1 MEAAVTG
8 GRDSRHRGESH
19 QVRDRENGR
28 SVSPGRSTSAEGLAI
43 ESGGPS
49 RTRTCDLLD
58 SRPSGQRMA
67 SSSSSTRGCNP
78 SADVRCARISWC
90 ALVSFIV
97 IGSLLAVPLS
107 QSEPTTGPPCV
118 NQSRTFAELRRAF
131 VQGRLPSPIDTT
143 GMWVAIGFFGDAE
156 SHGKDLAHL
165 NCAGLK
171 RGAKYEQ
178 GMVIV
183 GYSIETHFVGTLD
196 RGPFSNLTVP
206 VASFFQSTSAATPAP
221 SIGAAP
227 PKTHWRVS
235 SKCIARVWS
244 SEKCRSIRATS
255 TRANRLLVDGSNAWH
270 GSSGVGRGIAGRV
283 LSDRA
288 AVLNRYTPFFVGGS
302 TKLGVG

>member
-1 MEAAVTG
+1 
-8 GRDSRHRGESH
+8 
-19 QVRDRENGR
+19 
-28 SVSPGRSTSAEGLAI
+28 
-43 ESGGPS
+43 
-49 RTRTCDLLD
+49 
-58 SRPSGQRMA
+58 MA

-107 QSEPTTGPPCV
+107 QSRPTTGPPCA
-118 NQSRTFAELRRAF
+118 NLSRTFAELRRAF

-171 RGAKYEQ
+171 RGAKYEP

-196 RGPFSNLTVP
+196 QRPIFESDGAGSVVFPIDFRGD
-206 VASFFQSTSAATPAP
+206 ASPEY
-221 SIGAAP
+221 
-227 PKTHWRVS
+227 R
-235 SKCIARVWS
+235 
-244 SEKCRSIRATS
+244 CRITAQDTLACLIDVYRQGVEFRKMS
-255 TRANRLLVDGSNAWH
+255 VDP
-270 GSSGVGRGIAGRV
+270 RD
-283 LSDRA
+283 L
-288 AVLNRYTPFFVGGS
+288 YTCKSFAC
-302 TKLGVG
+302 